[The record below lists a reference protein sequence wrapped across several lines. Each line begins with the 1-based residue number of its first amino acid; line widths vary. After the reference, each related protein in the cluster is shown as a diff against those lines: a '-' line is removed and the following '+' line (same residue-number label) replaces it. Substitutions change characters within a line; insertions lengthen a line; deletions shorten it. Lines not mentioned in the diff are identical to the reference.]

1 MGSPDFAVP
10 SLQGL
15 VEVGYLVTL
24 AVTQP
29 DRPAGRGRT
38 IRRPAVADA
47 AEALGIPVYQPST
60 LRTPDARA
68 PIESEQ
74 PDLIVV
80 AAFGLLLPQ
89 AILDLPQAGC
99 VNVHA
104 SLLPRHRGAAPIQ
117 ASILEGDEQTG
128 ITIMSMDIGM
138 DTGGIISQGSIPL
151 TPDDTAM
158 SLEPRLAELGR
169 DLLIQTLPAW
179 IAGDLKAN
187 AQDDGLAT
195 YAAKIKRDDA
205 EIDWTE
211 SAEVIDRQVRAYR
224 GWPNAFTTTGRQT
237 LVILKARPHSD
248 VTIDGEPGTMVV
260 QRGAPW
266 SPGVITGSGLLQL
279 ISVQPEGKRP
289 MSGLELINGRPSL
302 TGSVLG

>member
-15 VEVGYLVTL
+15 VEAGYRVTL

-29 DRPAGRGRT
+29 DRPAGRGRA
-38 IRRPAVADA
+38 IRRPAVAEA
-47 AEALGIPVYQPST
+47 ADVLGIPVYQPST

-74 PDLIVV
+74 PYLIVV

-117 ASILEGDEQTG
+117 ASILDGDEQTG
-128 ITIMSMDIGM
+128 ITIMSMDAGM
-138 DTGGIISQGSIPL
+138 DTGGIISQRSIPV
-151 TPDDTAM
+151 TNEDAAM
-158 SLEPRLAELGR
+158 SLEPRLAEFGR
-169 DLLIQTLPAW
+169 DLLIKTIPAW
-179 IAGDLKAN
+179 IAGDVKAVPQN
-187 AQDDGLAT
+187 DELAT
-195 YAAKIKRDDA
+195 YAPKIKRSDA

-211 SAEVIDRQVRAYR
+211 SVEVIDRQIRAYR
-224 GWPNAFTTTGRQT
+224 GWPNAFTTTGRQA
-237 LVILKARPHSD
+237 LLILKGRPYPD
-248 VTIDGEPGTMVV
+248 VSMDGEPGTILV

-266 SPGVITGSGLLQL
+266 SPAVITGSGLLQL

-289 MSGLELINGRPSL
+289 MSGIELINGRPSL
-302 TGSVLG
+302 AGSLLG